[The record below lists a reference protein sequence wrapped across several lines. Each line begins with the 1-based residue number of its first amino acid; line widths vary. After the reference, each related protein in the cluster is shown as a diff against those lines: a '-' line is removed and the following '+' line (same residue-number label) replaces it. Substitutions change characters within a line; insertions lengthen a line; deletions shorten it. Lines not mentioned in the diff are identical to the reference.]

1 MSNMLKIEI
10 FKVLKSKGLI
20 ISVLI
25 GILLS
30 IWVIIEAII
39 NQNLMYDAFVADPE
53 STGNVYF
60 PISVYNT
67 YIGINHTSVAS
78 SIFYFILPILAAL
91 PYGSSLVSEK
101 KSGYIKSVIIR
112 SGKSKYY
119 ISKFIAAFFSGVLVC
134 IIIMTFSMI
143 FSFMFLPNIKPDVI
157 TSTFPAAFRSNMW
170 SNLYV
175 HHPLVY
181 LLLYSG
187 IDIFY
192 SGIFALISIAST
204 FIADYKFTV
213 LASPMLVYIA
223 GSYFI
228 DFLGLQNINPMVF
241 LPQTQSICAS
251 DLTSILTEA
260 VVVIMAVSIILFILV
275 KEDVY

>member
-20 ISVLI
+20 ISVSI
-25 GILLS
+25 GIFLS
-30 IWVIIEAII
+30 IWVIIDGII
-39 NQNLMYDAFVADPE
+39 NQKSMYDAFVTNPE
-53 STGNVYF
+53 VTGNIYF
-60 PISVYNT
+60 PITVYNT
-67 YIGINHTSVAS
+67 YIGINHTSIAS

-101 KSGYIKSVIIR
+101 KSGYIKSVVIR
-112 SGKSKYY
+112 SGKSTYY

-134 IIIMTFSMI
+134 IIVMTFSMI
-143 FSFMFLPNIKPDVI
+143 FSFMIFPDIKPDVI

-170 SNLYV
+170 SNLYIN
-175 HHPLVY
+175 HPLVY
-181 LLLYSG
+181 LLLYSC
-187 IDIFY
+187 IDICY

-213 LASPMLVYIA
+213 LASPMLIYIA

-228 DFLGLQNINPMVF
+228 DFLGLQKINPMVF

-260 VVVIMAVSIILFILV
+260 VILIMIISIILFIMV